1 MASRTN
7 EDSYYTKNL
16 MVKITEKQ
24 RLMLGILVEVL
35 GESRS
40 AIVRRLLMVEAKK
53 AAAEMEGEE
62 LELWL
67 DLINQ
72 IEKEEDY
79 HEFVVGE
86 AISQGMKDA
95 YYERTGKV
103 MGIDDERK
111 LKTLTDKNRV
121 WQRNH
126 RLKKKM
132 EALRKLDE
140 EYGTTQ
146 LSN

>member
-1 MASRTN
+1 MKIN
-7 EDSYYTKNL
+7 DDSYYTKNL

-24 RLMLGILVEVL
+24 RQMLGIMTEII

-40 AIVRRLLMVEAKK
+40 HIVRRLLMVEAKK
-53 AAAEMEGEE
+53 CAAQLEGEE

-67 DLINQ
+67 NLINQ

-86 AISQGMKDA
+86 AVSQGMKEA

-103 MGIDDERK
+103 MGYDDEST
-111 LKTLTDKNRV
+111 LKTLADKQRV
-121 WQRNH
+121 WQRN
-126 RLKKKM
+126 RRARIKLQKLK
-132 EALRKLDE
+132 ELDE
-140 EYGTTQ
+140 NHG
-146 LSN
+146 

>member
-1 MASRTN
+1 MRRPS

-24 RLMLGILVEVL
+24 RLMLGIMVEVL

-53 AAAEMEGEE
+53 VAAEMEGEE

-86 AISQGMKDA
+86 AVSQGMKEA

-103 MGIDDERK
+103 MGYDDETT
-111 LKTLTDKNRV
+111 LKTNADKQRV
-121 WQRNH
+121 WQRNY

-132 EALRKLDE
+132 EALKKLDE
-140 EYGTTQ
+140 EYVQ
-146 LSN
+146 S

>member
-1 MASRTN
+1 MRRPS
-7 EDSYYTKNL
+7 EGSYYTKNL

-24 RLMLGILVEVL
+24 RLMLGIMVEVL

-40 AIVRRLLMVEAKK
+40 AIVRRLLMAEAKRV
-53 AAAEMEGEE
+53 AAEMDGEE

-86 AISQGMKDA
+86 AVSQGMKEA

-103 MGIDDERK
+103 MGYDDEAT
-111 LKTLTDKNRV
+111 LKTNADKQRV
-121 WQRNH
+121 WQRNY

-132 EALRKLDE
+132 EALKKLDD
-140 EYGTTQ
+140 EYA
-146 LSN
+146 S